1 MLLLPLPTL
10 CRVLVKLLMSMN
22 KRVYLVSGGF
32 INIIAP
38 LANHLGIP
46 QERVYA
52 NTLIFDSNG
61 EFAGVDTKQPTCRSG
76 GKSKVVGMV
85 KNTMSKVVMIG
96 DGATDMEAAPPA
108 DTFIGFG
115 GNVVREK
122 VRAGAPWYVYD
133 FQDLI
138 EELVLPT
145 VAGMTRAKRLAL
157 QYVNGVD
164 RERSDQKLQEE

>member
-1 MLLLPLPTL
+1 MTTGVASKSCLRLLSWRVMHSPYPLL
-10 CRVLVKLLMSMN
+10 
-22 KRVYLVSGGF
+22 
-32 INIIAP
+32 
-38 LANHLGIP
+38 
-46 QERVYA
+46 Q
-52 NTLIFDSNG
+52 
-61 EFAGVDTKQPTCRSG
+61 
-76 GKSKVVGMV
+76 
-85 KNTMSKVVMIG
+85 
-96 DGATDMEAAPPA
+96 